1 MEVAGRSVRVSVS
14 IAITSAPGRS
24 SGYDELVTRA
34 DQAMYEV
41 KNKGRNGWSV
51 FAPVTGT

>member
-1 MEVAGRSVRVSVS
+1 MRVSVS